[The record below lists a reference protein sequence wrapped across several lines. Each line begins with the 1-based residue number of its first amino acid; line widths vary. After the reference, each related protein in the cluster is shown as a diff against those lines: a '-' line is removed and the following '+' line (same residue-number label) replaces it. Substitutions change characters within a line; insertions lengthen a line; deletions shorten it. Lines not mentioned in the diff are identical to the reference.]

1 MAKKVFV
8 SAMVLAASCLTAWG
22 QTDYNVTYTNENSF
36 QNMAT
41 ITKSENGTKTLVDA
55 ITEVNETK
63 INNAAIKKVKIVGD
77 ITDASALSAITCTT
91 IDLSEATF
99 TSFTNDNVKYVVLPN
114 GWTKEQVNT
123 TAKTIG
129 KSLESAAS
137 ALNMIVNMPVRH
149 YYEGKTEFTDTSNV
163 KIDSEG
169 NYYYVKTISK
179 NAPVTAVNGYPKT
192 KYTYTY
198 GNVEYE
204 IDESKVNIADDGTA
218 TITSFSILLTQ
229 ETEWYKQDGITK
241 LESWAV
247 HDKNGEEGKWYW
259 DNNNTEYKAIQ
270 KPIYKYTYNW
280 NPKEYEGEVT
290 QNPDGTFEGVITLDA
305 PKTVKKTTLYR
316 YEYEDFDGKKQYFD
330 QENEYTES
338 TKTINKN
345 VDTELT
351 HKYINENVNKGVSL
365 TAYVQEPGT
374 LVYSIINMSQLE
386 STYNKDCNVWYV
398 AGEDYKYYYTAMN
411 VKKITLSGKLNA
423 IDLSNGNYIISDEG
437 HLLNYGEGKQYG
449 AWKSCT
455 PDILDLSDAIFG
467 EGTEYHP
474 EDMTISKLFPTL
486 KSVLLPT
493 HESQKVI
500 PADCFYNM
508 KGITDVMIPSHY
520 EVIGERAFK
529 GCENLTDPEFPS
541 TLKEILSEAY
551 SGALNIKNIKFNDN
565 LEFIGNCAFYCNS
578 AVKECQKTITFP
590 SSLKYMGPGAFYGRR
605 FEDIYFNSVTAP
617 ISPIGQISS
626 DKQFYMSAFEDAMHM
641 GNNGFDPLK
650 SENNPNA
657 DMANKGF
664 ANRENYKNNGGVY
677 FTMLHFP
684 ENLTPENVETYTD
697 ITREYTTTNPFKH
710 DAKLKVGNEKQTYVF
725 DNGQTWS
732 NYCDPGIVNPGYT
745 DTYRGEQYIWPSQS
759 QWMRSFVCNSL
770 GYKWNGEAK
779 YRPQLTEQQ
788 IALMI
793 KDGLTIKNVGTITEL
808 NKDKYSD
815 ELSMTAYMGTRQ
827 FVLANGDH
835 EASNEYKVKDI
846 QGGYWWTLCVPF
858 NMTKKQIDDVFGP
871 GTLVCRF
878 SEVERDDDSNEKKIT
893 LKFQHDVYAHKTL
906 KEKGIYAKF
915 DKNADSCNDNDTVIY
930 AHESYMIHPTKTNA
944 DAVFVVKNYEPIAG
958 SPLPTIVKANDNTEY
973 RFIGNYTVEMSGD
986 ETVQMQRIR
995 TVTIP
1000 KYSYMYAKKKNEDIS
1015 MYKFW
1020 FYNGGS
1026 LKWSSNKCV
1035 VQATAKDGGY
1045 KDYENFFGTTSQ
1057 AKQVS
1062 IFGSDDLDD
1071 KLTEIE
1077 HVEIIAGEQP
1087 TNNIKYDLYGRHVS
1101 DNYKGIYIMNG
1112 KKYINR

>member
-1 MAKKVFV
+1 MANKVFV
-8 SAMVLAASCLTAWG
+8 SAALLLSSCALAWG
-22 QTDYNVTYTNENSF
+22 QTGKYVSGDNTVEITANNFTLTINVTGDATTMETEICTAIKTAIAGGNYS
-36 QNMAT
+36 T
-41 ITKSENGTKTLVDA
+41 ITVNGGQ
-55 ITEVNETK
+55 
-63 INNAAIKKVKIVGD
+63 IN
-77 ITDASALSAITCTT
+77 SAIVQSITHSNLTT
-91 IDLSEATF
+91 IDLGTTTVKDFSQSTF
-99 TSFTNDNVKYVVLPN
+99 TWNHANLQTITLPLTTKDKDAEDKMTVPEYALNAPLFNRDSQITKVIIPEGYTNIGDNAFYGYGKSQNQNVTFTVTLPS
-114 GWTKEQVNT
+114 TLKEIGTSAFEGALQMT
-123 TAKTIG
+123 DITLPEGLETIG
-129 KSLESAAS
+129 K
-137 ALNMIVNMPVRH
+137 
-149 YYEGKTEFTDTSNV
+149 
-163 KIDSEG
+163 
-169 NYYYVKTISK
+169 
-179 NAPVTAVNGYPKT
+179 
-192 KYTYTY
+192 
-198 GNVEYE
+198 
-204 IDESKVNIADDGTA
+204 
-218 TITSFSILLTQ
+218 
-229 ETEWYKQDGITK
+229 
-241 LESWAV
+241 
-247 HDKNGEEGKWYW
+247 
-259 DNNNTEYKAIQ
+259 
-270 KPIYKYTYNW
+270 
-280 NPKEYEGEVT
+280 
-290 QNPDGTFEGVITLDA
+290 
-305 PKTVKKTTLYR
+305 
-316 YEYEDFDGKKQYFD
+316 
-330 QENEYTES
+330 
-338 TKTINKN
+338 
-345 VDTELT
+345 
-351 HKYINENVNKGVSL
+351 
-365 TAYVQEPGT
+365 
-374 LVYSIINMSQLE
+374 
-386 STYNKDCNVWYV
+386 
-398 AGEDYKYYYTAMN
+398 
-411 VKKITLSGKLNA
+411 
-423 IDLSNGNYIISDEG
+423 
-437 HLLNYGEGKQYG
+437 
-449 AWKSCT
+449 
-455 PDILDLSDAIFG
+455 
-467 EGTEYHP
+467 
-474 EDMTISKLFPTL
+474 
-486 KSVLLPT
+486 
-493 HESQKVI
+493 
-500 PADCFYNM
+500 
-508 KGITDVMIPSHY
+508 
-520 EVIGERAFK
+520 RAFWN
-529 GCENLTDPEFPS
+529 CNNLTDPKFPS

-697 ITREYTTTNPFKH
+697 ITRKYDTTNPF
-710 DAKLKVGNEKQTYVF
+710 ASNTQLKVGKEEKTYVF
-725 DNGQTWS
+725 NNGQEWS
-732 NYCDPGIVNPGYT
+732 NYCAPGIVNPGFI

-770 GYKWNGEAK
+770 GYKWDGVTE

-793 KDGLTIKNVGTITEL
+793 KDGLTIKNVGPITES
-808 NKDKYSD
+808 NKDTYSD
-815 ELSMTAYMGTRQ
+815 ELRKIAYMGTRQ
-827 FVLANGDH
+827 FVLANSDH

-858 NMTKKQIDDVFGP
+858 NMTKKQIDDVFGT

-915 DKNADSCNDNDTVIY
+915 DQNADPCNENDTVIY

-1062 IFGSDDLDD
+1062 IFGSDDIDD
-1071 KLTEIE
+1071 KPTEIE

-1101 DNYKGIYIMNG
+1101 DDYKGIYIMNG